1 MRCTLPEV
9 AVAIERSALTPQ
21 QRLAISRRA
30 LFNEF
35 DYERDDQRSE
45 TDRNVDIDGADLS
58 ALPTAGHKKPK
69 GLLAGFPML
78 AVARNIGERWWRR
91 HPANAVVQLGR
102 PVLARYAR
110 RRPVKLM
117 AYAAGTG
124 ALLVILRP
132 WRLLSVTAL
141 AAAVFKTSD
150 VADMVTTLMHSNNA
164 VDMRD
169 D

>member
-1 MRCTLPEV
+1 MSLEV
-9 AVAIERSALTPQ
+9 AVAIDRSALTPQ

-35 DYERDDQRSE
+35 DYETEDADVHTDNSLEHSEVSTVRTGQRSRQN
-45 TDRNVDIDGADLS
+45 T
-58 ALPTAGHKKPK
+58 

-110 RRPVKLM
+110 KQPVKLM

-124 ALLVILRP
+124 ALLLILRP

-150 VADMVTTLMHSNNA
+150 VADMVTTLMHNNA
-164 VDMRD
+164 AGSPNSD
-169 D
+169 

>member
-1 MRCTLPEV
+1 MT
-9 AVAIERSALTPQ
+9 IDRSALTPQ

-30 LFNEF
+30 LFNELG
-35 DYERDDQRSE
+35 YEHDDRQPSVENLAEDRALSSRPDGVRQRS
-45 TDRNVDIDGADLS
+45 DR
-58 ALPTAGHKKPK
+58 
-69 GLLAGFPML
+69 LLAGFPML

-102 PVLARYAR
+102 PILARYAKKQ
-110 RRPVKLM
+110 PVKLM

-124 ALLVILRP
+124 ALLMILRP

-150 VADMVTTLMHSNNA
+150 IADMVTTLMQNNDSA
-164 VDMRD
+164 EKLHD
-169 D
+169 